1 MYRNAAIIAIFAA
14 AAILV
19 ACTGRTPLD
28 APPSAA
34 FTYSEVNK
42 LVAEAA
48 RSNGANL
55 AEYSS
60 PVISYDGTKSEDQWT
75 ASFTLKG
82 EGRPGGHFTV
92 IADDRSKRTKFLPG
106 E

>member
-1 MYRNAAIIAIFAA
+1 MFAA

-34 FTYSEVNK
+34 LTYREVNDV
-42 LVAEAA
+42 VAEVA

-60 PVISYDGTKSEDQWT
+60 PVISYDGTKCEDQWT
-75 ASFTLKG
+75 ASFTLQG

-92 IADDRSKRTKFLPG
+92 VVDDRSKRTKFLPG